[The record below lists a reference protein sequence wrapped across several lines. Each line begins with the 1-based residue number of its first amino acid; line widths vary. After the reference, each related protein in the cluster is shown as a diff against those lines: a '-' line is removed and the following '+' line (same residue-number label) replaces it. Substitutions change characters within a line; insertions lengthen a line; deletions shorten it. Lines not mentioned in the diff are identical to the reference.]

1 MADISFY
8 ADIPGCAIPITPVA
22 VAKAA
27 APEPKPTASFPPA
40 PAAAPPSRKFSVPT
54 TASLSTNVSDM
65 LLSSLLPPNLPKIPQ
80 TNKAGGPGRPRE
92 LSTQREALSLPLVS
106 NNFRRFVTKVGPV
119 FWLQDRVEEV
129 LFWRKP
135 KWTWAYL
142 IVWTF
147 IAFNPRI
154 LLLLP
159 SATLILV
166 LIHIHEK
173 THPLPSLL
181 GVTLSAS
188 SATQRVH
195 SSPTLAQNGF
205 TATNGPDG
213 EVPVV
218 PPKEAE
224 SGVDYY
230 MNLQAI
236 QNLMGQIS
244 DIYDY
249 VAPRLAQLSNPST
262 SPNRLPITTTHLI
275 LLLLPPTLF
284 LPLIPS
290 CLMPYLLLPLGY
302 LPPLLFHPNLFPFI
316 LALPRHPTLLR
327 LRAAAER
334 VLLTDSLSDD
344 IGRGRIASVEVWE
357 NERLD
362 PAIAAKPPVG
372 ALPQG
377 AWSSRF
383 LRAGERAPWVKVIRE
398 GALWKNEEATGV
410 DKKEG
415 ESKMVLALK
424 DEWDFIPG
432 EEWRVDTCGLWADA
446 GADEDGWSYTDDSW
460 QNPAPTPFTEA
471 EATTDKQ
478 LPGLALRRI
487 TRRRRWWRRV
497 YMSEDDSK
505 RGLE

>member
-1 MADISFY
+1 
-8 ADIPGCAIPITPVA
+8 
-22 VAKAA
+22 
-27 APEPKPTASFPPA
+27 
-40 PAAAPPSRKFSVPT
+40 
-54 TASLSTNVSDM
+54 
-65 LLSSLLPPNLPKIPQ
+65 
-80 TNKAGGPGRPRE
+80 
-92 LSTQREALSLPLVS
+92 
-106 NNFRRFVTKVGPV
+106 
-119 FWLQDRVEEV
+119 
-129 LFWRKP
+129 
-135 KWTWAYL
+135 
-142 IVWTF
+142 
-147 IAFNPRI
+147 
-154 LLLLP
+154 
-159 SATLILV
+159 
-166 LIHIHEK
+166 
-173 THPLPSLL
+173 
-181 GVTLSAS
+181 
-188 SATQRVH
+188 
-195 SSPTLAQNGF
+195 
-205 TATNGPDG
+205 
-213 EVPVV
+213 
-218 PPKEAE
+218 
-224 SGVDYY
+224 
-230 MNLQAI
+230 
-236 QNLMGQIS
+236 
-244 DIYDY
+244 
-249 VAPRLAQLSNPST
+249 
-262 SPNRLPITTTHLI
+262 
-275 LLLLPPTLF
+275 
-284 LPLIPS
+284 
-290 CLMPYLLLPLGY
+290 MPYLLLPLGY

-424 DEWDFIPG
+424 DGWDFIPE

-446 GADEDGWSYTDDSW
+446 GADEGELKRALSSSDIRWLELYRRFVAGESSRLFSLRNDLVDR

-505 RGLE
+505 EA